1 MAFFSVSFWLE
12 EKQVTHLKINP
23 LSKALLV
30 SVFGGSALMLSACN
44 TVSDAW
50 NFVTDDSDDSLR
62 TPTGYYE
69 HTDAQE
75 LQDPLAV
82 PSDLSQPF
90 TDRTLDVPPVVV
102 SDQSRTMVGERMD
115 VRPPVVS
122 QVNEMG
128 VEIMNQNGDAVV
140 WFLPYNS
147 FNVRTVDE
155 AWRMLNATLDYLKV
169 PVAESN
175 PNGYAIATQAADY
188 NSSGE
193 LYDDISYN
201 MDALRYRQVYKVNV
215 GTSPQGQVGFYVT
228 LISST
233 TATADGDDLAVSLNP
248 RQKQSFSVGFANSLI
263 RGLELQQRQEEVIPD
278 NVNVF
283 LGRDN
288 NNQDALLVRA
298 PYQSTWNVMRGVL
311 SQYGFTVDE
320 YSVSRSYIDT
330 YYAEEDAD
338 YYRALGLEPFNIESA
353 DYIFRLAVSG
363 EQTVITIYDSDDR
376 PLSGQ
381 RVAALYPGLSQAI
394 AREFAIYKREGANYL
409 AKFEEED

>member
-1 MAFFSVSFWLE
+1 M
-12 EKQVTHLKINP
+12 THLKINP

-30 SVFGGSALMLSACN
+30 SVFGGSALMISACN

-82 PSDLSQPF
+82 PGDLSQPF

-155 AWRMLNATLDYLKV
+155 AWLMLNATLDYLKV

-263 RGLELQQRQEEVIPD
+263 RGLELV
-278 NVNVF
+278 V
-283 LGRDN
+283 
-288 NNQDALLVRA
+288 
-298 PYQSTWNVMRGVL
+298 
-311 SQYGFTVDE
+311 
-320 YSVSRSYIDT
+320 
-330 YYAEEDAD
+330 
-338 YYRALGLEPFNIESA
+338 
-353 DYIFRLAVSG
+353 
-363 EQTVITIYDSDDR
+363 
-376 PLSGQ
+376 
-381 RVAALYPGLSQAI
+381 
-394 AREFAIYKREGANYL
+394 
-409 AKFEEED
+409 

>member
-1 MAFFSVSFWLE
+1 M
-12 EKQVTHLKINP
+12 THLKINP

-82 PSDLSQPF
+82 PGDLSQPF

-147 FNVRTVDE
+147 FNVRTVD
-155 AWRMLNATLDYLKV
+155 
-169 PVAESN
+169 
-175 PNGYAIATQAADY
+175 
-188 NSSGE
+188 
-193 LYDDISYN
+193 
-201 MDALRYRQVYKVNV
+201 
-215 GTSPQGQVGFYVT
+215 
-228 LISST
+228 
-233 TATADGDDLAVSLNP
+233 
-248 RQKQSFSVGFANSLI
+248 
-263 RGLELQQRQEEVIPD
+263 
-278 NVNVF
+278 
-283 LGRDN
+283 
-288 NNQDALLVRA
+288 
-298 PYQSTWNVMRGVL
+298 
-311 SQYGFTVDE
+311 
-320 YSVSRSYIDT
+320 
-330 YYAEEDAD
+330 
-338 YYRALGLEPFNIESA
+338 
-353 DYIFRLAVSG
+353 
-363 EQTVITIYDSDDR
+363 
-376 PLSGQ
+376 
-381 RVAALYPGLSQAI
+381 
-394 AREFAIYKREGANYL
+394 
-409 AKFEEED
+409 